1 MTRFATLCTLILA
14 VSIAAPE
21 RALGQQPAAAV
32 PRLPSVILPAD
43 LDRVLRDYERL
54 WKAGDGAGL
63 ARLFTEDGF
72 IARPGGWIRG
82 RAEIQPAYQAMAGG
96 DLRLRALAYAAS
108 DTVGYIVGA
117 YGYGE
122 TAANT
127 DQGKFVLALR
137 RQRGGPWLIATD
149 LDSAIRR

>member
-1 MTRFATLCTLILA
+1 MTRLATLCTLILA
-14 VSIAAPE
+14 VSVAAAT
-21 RALGQQPAAAV
+21 RALAQQPAAAV
-32 PRLPSVILPAD
+32 PRLPSVTLPAE
-43 LDRVLRDYERL
+43 LDRVLRDCERL

-72 IARPGGWIRG
+72 IARPGGWVR
-82 RAEIQPAYQAMAGG
+82 RRSEIQPAYRAMAGG
-96 DLRLRALAYAAS
+96 DLRLRALAYAAGA
-108 DTVGYIVGA
+108 TVGYIVGA

-122 TAANT
+122 TAVST

-137 RQRGGPWLIATD
+137 RQRGGPWMIATD

>member
-1 MTRFATLCTLILA
+1 MSRKTILCALIVLGA
-14 VSIAAPE
+14 VVAPPVMS
-21 RALGQQPAAAV
+21 AQQPAAAV
-32 PRLPSVILPAD
+32 PRLPSVTLPAE

-96 DLRLRALAYAAS
+96 DLRLRALAYATS

-122 TAANT
+122 TAVNT

-137 RQRGGPWLIATD
+137 RQRGGPWMIATD

>member
-1 MTRFATLCTLILA
+1 MIRFGILA
-14 VSIAAPE
+14 ALVLLTASGAEAQAP
-21 RALGQQPAAAV
+21 AV
-32 PRLPSVILPAD
+32 PRLPSVTLPAE

-63 ARLFTEDGF
+63 AALFTEDGF

-82 RAEIQPAYQAMAGG
+82 RDAIRAAYQAMAGG
-96 DLRLRALAYAAS
+96 DLQLRALAYAAG

-117 YGYGE
+117 YGYGA
-122 TAANT
+122 TASTT
-127 DQGKFVLALR
+127 DQGKFVLTLR
-137 RQRGGPWLIATD
+137 RQRGSPWRIASD

>member
-1 MTRFATLCTLILA
+1 MTRIATMAVLA
-14 VSIAAPE
+14 LLVTSSASAQAP
-21 RALGQQPAAAV
+21 AQQSVA
-32 PRLPSVILPAD
+32 RLPSVTLPAE

-54 WKAGDGAGL
+54 WKARDGAGL
-63 ARLFTEDGF
+63 AALFTEDGF

-82 RAEIQPAYQAMAGG
+82 RAAIAPAYQATAGG
-96 DLRLRALAYAAS
+96 DLRLRALAYSTS

-122 TAANT
+122 TADST
-127 DQGKFVLALR
+127 DQGKFTLTLR
-137 RQRGGPWLIATD
+137 RQRGGPWLIASD